1 MSLFASIQDANIQTK
16 EEDVLGGSRTVP
28 SNVYPAGIKLAYL
41 DAAASGAI
49 CVVFDFAML
58 VNGKERNH
66 KETIYISNKNKEFT
80 YKDKQ
85 SGEDK
90 PLPGF
95 VTVDSICKAVT
106 GKSITELS
114 TEKKMVKVYDYDQ
127 KAEVPQEKE
136 VLMDLI
142 RGKLELGIIETIV
155 DKTAKNDSYDPSQP
169 KQGNNLPYLSTG
181 ETREQNELS
190 KVFNEDGLTQLEK
203 ESGATEAKFKAAWL
217 EQYAGK
223 KINKAKGAAAGAK
236 AGGVSGASK
245 PAASPLFG

>member
-1 MSLFASIQDANIQTK
+1 MSLFASIQNANIQTK

-155 DKTAKNDSYDPSQP
+155 DKNVKTDNGYVPS
-169 KQGNNLPYLSTG
+169 G

-203 ESGATEAKFKAAWL
+203 ESGATEAKFKAAWV

-223 KINKAKGAAAGAK
+223 KINKAKGAATGAK
-236 AGGVSGASK
+236 AGGVSK
-245 PAASPLFG
+245 PATASPLFG

>member
-1 MSLFASIQDANIQTK
+1 MSLFASIQNANIQTK

-85 SGEDK
+85 SGENK

-95 VTVDSICKAVT
+95 VTVDSICNADT

-114 TEKKMVKVYDYDQ
+114 TEKKTIKVYDYDQ

-155 DKTAKNDSYDPSQP
+155 DKNVKTDNGYVPS
-169 KQGNNLPYLSTG
+169 G

-203 ESGATEAKFKAAWL
+203 ESGATEAKFKAAWV

-223 KINKAKGAAAGAK
+223 KINKSKGAATGAK
-236 AGGVSGASK
+236 AGGVSK
-245 PAASPLFG
+245 PATASPLFG

>member
-1 MSLFASIQDANIQTK
+1 MSLFASIQNANIQTK

-114 TEKKMVKVYDYDQ
+114 TEKKTIKVYDYDQ

-155 DKTAKNDSYDPSQP
+155 DKNVKTDNGYVPS
-169 KQGNNLPYLSTG
+169 G

-203 ESGATEAKFKAAWL
+203 ESGATEAKFKAAWV

-223 KINKAKGAAAGAK
+223 KINKSKGAATGAK
-236 AGGVSGASK
+236 AGGVSK
-245 PAASPLFG
+245 PAAASPLFG

>member
-1 MSLFASIQDANIQTK
+1 MSLFASIQNANIQTK

-136 VLMDLI
+136 VLMDLV
-142 RGKLELGIIETIV
+142 RGKLELGIQELTV
-155 DKTAKNDSYDPSQP
+155 DKTVKSDTGEYVP
-169 KQGNNLPYLSTG
+169 TG
-181 ETREQNELS
+181 ETRDINELS
-190 KVFNEDGLTQLEK
+190 KVFTEDGLTLVEK
-203 ESGATEAKFKAAWL
+203 EAGTTEAKFKAAWIK
-217 EQYAGK
+217 QYADK
-223 KINKAKGAAAGAK
+223 KINKAKGKADGAK
-236 AGGVSGASK
+236 AGGVAK

>member
-1 MSLFASIQDANIQTK
+1 MSLFASIQNANIQTK

-85 SGEDK
+85 SGENK

-114 TEKKMVKVYDYDQ
+114 TEKKTIKVYDYDQ

-155 DKTAKNDSYDPSQP
+155 DKNVKTDNGYVPS
-169 KQGNNLPYLSTG
+169 G

-203 ESGATEAKFKAAWL
+203 ESGATEAKFKAAWV

-223 KINKAKGAAAGAK
+223 KINKSKGAATGAK
-236 AGGVSGASK
+236 AGGVSK
-245 PAASPLFG
+245 PATASPLFG

>member
-1 MSLFASIQDANIQTK
+1 MSLFASIQNANIQTK
-16 EEDVLGGSRTVP
+16 EEDVLGGGRTVP

-142 RGKLELGIIETIV
+142 RGKLELGILEVIV
-155 DKTAKNDSYDPSQP
+155 DKNVKSDTGGYVPS
-169 KQGNNLPYLSTG
+169 G

-190 KVFNEDGLTQLEK
+190 KVFNEDGLTQMEK
-203 ESGATEAKFKAAWL
+203 ESGATEAKFKAAWV

-223 KINKAKGAAAGAK
+223 KINKSKGAASGAK

>member
-1 MSLFASIQDANIQTK
+1 MSLFASIQNANIQTK

-155 DKTAKNDSYDPSQP
+155 DKNVKTDNGYVPS
-169 KQGNNLPYLSTG
+169 G

-223 KINKAKGAAAGAK
+223 KINKAKGAATGAK
-236 AGGVSGASK
+236 AGGVSK
-245 PAASPLFG
+245 PAAASPLFG

>member
-1 MSLFASIQDANIQTK
+1 MSLFASIQNANIQTK

-85 SGEDK
+85 SGENK

-114 TEKKMVKVYDYDQ
+114 TEKKTIKVYDYDQ

-155 DKTAKNDSYDPSQP
+155 DKNVKTDNGYVPS
-169 KQGNNLPYLSTG
+169 G

-223 KINKAKGAAAGAK
+223 KINKAKGAATGAK
-236 AGGVSGASK
+236 AGGVSK
-245 PAASPLFG
+245 PATASPLFG

>member
-1 MSLFASIQDANIQTK
+1 MSLFASIQNANIQTK

-114 TEKKMVKVYDYDQ
+114 TEKKTIKVYDYDQ

-155 DKTAKNDSYDPSQP
+155 DKNVKTDNGYVPS
-169 KQGNNLPYLSTG
+169 G

-203 ESGATEAKFKAAWL
+203 ESGATEAKFKAAWV
-217 EQYAGK
+217 EQYADK
-223 KINKAKGAAAGAK
+223 KINKSKGAATGAK
-236 AGGVSGASK
+236 AGGVSK
-245 PAASPLFG
+245 PATASPLFG

>member
-1 MSLFASIQDANIQTK
+1 MSLFASIQNANIQTK

-155 DKTAKNDSYDPSQP
+155 DKNVKTDNGYVPS
-169 KQGNNLPYLSTG
+169 G

-203 ESGATEAKFKAAWL
+203 ESGAAEAKFKAAWL

-223 KINKAKGAAAGAK
+223 KINKAKGAATGAK
-236 AGGVSGASK
+236 AGGVSK
-245 PAASPLFG
+245 PTTASPLFG

>member
-1 MSLFASIQDANIQTK
+1 MSLFASIQNANIQTK

-155 DKTAKNDSYDPSQP
+155 DKNVKTDNGYVPS
-169 KQGNNLPYLSTG
+169 G

-203 ESGATEAKFKAAWL
+203 ESGATEAKFKAAWV

-223 KINKAKGAAAGAK
+223 KINKSKGAATGAK
-236 AGGVSGASK
+236 AGGVSK
-245 PAASPLFG
+245 PAAASPLFG

>member
-1 MSLFASIQDANIQTK
+1 MSLFASIQNANIQTK
-16 EEDVLGGSRTVP
+16 EEDVLGGGRTVP

-114 TEKKMVKVYDYDQ
+114 TEKKMVKVYDYIQ

-142 RGKLELGIIETIV
+142 RGKLELGIIEAIV
-155 DKTAKNDSYDPSQP
+155 DKTAKNASYDPSQP
-169 KQGNNLPYLSTG
+169 KQGNNLPYLPTG

-203 ESGATEAKFKAAWL
+203 ESGATEAKFKTAWV

-223 KINKAKGAAAGAK
+223 KINKAKGAASGAK
-236 AGGVSGASK
+236 AGGVTK
-245 PAASPLFG
+245 PATTSPLFG

>member
-1 MSLFASIQDANIQTK
+1 MSLFASIQNANIQTK

-95 VTVDSICKAVT
+95 ITVDSICKAVT

-155 DKTAKNDSYDPSQP
+155 DKNVKTDNGYVPS
-169 KQGNNLPYLSTG
+169 G

-223 KINKAKGAAAGAK
+223 KINKAKGAATGAK
-236 AGGVSGASK
+236 AGGVSK
-245 PAASPLFG
+245 PATASPLFG

>member
-1 MSLFASIQDANIQTK
+1 MSLFASIQNANIQTK

-155 DKTAKNDSYDPSQP
+155 DKNVKTDNGYVPS
-169 KQGNNLPYLSTG
+169 G

-203 ESGATEAKFKAAWL
+203 ESGATEAKFKAAWV

-223 KINKAKGAAAGAK
+223 KINKSKGAATGAK
-236 AGGVSGASK
+236 AGGVSK
-245 PAASPLFG
+245 PATASPLFG

>member
-1 MSLFASIQDANIQTK
+1 MSLFASIQNANIQTK

-85 SGEDK
+85 SGENK

-114 TEKKMVKVYDYDQ
+114 TEKKTIKVYDYDQ

-155 DKTAKNDSYDPSQP
+155 DKNVKTDNGYVPS
-169 KQGNNLPYLSTG
+169 G

-203 ESGATEAKFKAAWL
+203 ESGATEAKFKAAWV

-223 KINKAKGAAAGAK
+223 KINKSKGAAAGAK
-236 AGGVSGASK
+236 AGGVSK
-245 PAASPLFG
+245 PATASPLFG

>member
-1 MSLFASIQDANIQTK
+1 MSLFASIQNANIQTK

-114 TEKKMVKVYDYDQ
+114 TEKKTIKVYDYDQ

-155 DKTAKNDSYDPSQP
+155 DKNVKTDNGYVPS
-169 KQGNNLPYLSTG
+169 G

-203 ESGATEAKFKAAWL
+203 ESGATEAKFKAAWV

-223 KINKAKGAAAGAK
+223 KINKSKGAAAGAK
-236 AGGVSGASK
+236 AGGVSK
-245 PAASPLFG
+245 PATASPLFG

>member
-1 MSLFASIQDANIQTK
+1 MSLFASIQNANIQTK

-114 TEKKMVKVYDYDQ
+114 TEKKTIKVYDYDQ

-155 DKTAKNDSYDPSQP
+155 DKNVKTDNGYVPS
-169 KQGNNLPYLSTG
+169 G
-181 ETREQNELS
+181 ETREQNERS

-203 ESGATEAKFKAAWL
+203 ESGATEAKFKAAWV

-223 KINKAKGAAAGAK
+223 KINKAKGAVAGAK
-236 AGGVSGASK
+236 VGGVSK
-245 PAASPLFG
+245 PTSGPLFG

>member
-1 MSLFASIQDANIQTK
+1 MSLFASIQNANIQTK

-85 SGEDK
+85 SGEAK

-114 TEKKMVKVYDYDQ
+114 TEKKTIKVYDYDQ

-155 DKTAKNDSYDPSQP
+155 DKNVKTDNGYVPS
-169 KQGNNLPYLSTG
+169 G

-203 ESGATEAKFKAAWL
+203 ESGATEAKFKAAWV

-223 KINKAKGAAAGAK
+223 KINKAKGAATGAK
-236 AGGVSGASK
+236 AGGVSK
-245 PAASPLFG
+245 PATASPLFG